1 MHKLS
6 LTELASEGERLCRMN
21 ECLNG
26 IKYFEAA
33 IEMFDQVLDEQSKKN
48 EPEDS
53 KLLHTMGIVFNQ
65 AGNACFCTQD
75 YVKALR
81 YHKRDLE
88 CCEKL
93 DDECGKAKACGNI
106 GNTLQLMGDFDEAI
120 FYSIRN
126 LEIARKINDTVKTI

>member
-1 MHKLS
+1 MYKQS
-6 LTELASEGERLCRMN
+6 LTELASEGERLCRQN
-21 ECLNG
+21 DCANG

-33 IEMFDQVLDEQSKKN
+33 IEIFDQLIEEQSEKD
-48 EPEDS
+48 EAVES
-53 KLLHTMGIVFNQ
+53 KILHTMGIVFNQ

-75 YVKALR
+75 YSKALR

-93 DDECGKAKACGNI
+93 GDECGKAKACGNI

-126 LEIARKINDTVKTI
+126 LDIAREIKDTVII